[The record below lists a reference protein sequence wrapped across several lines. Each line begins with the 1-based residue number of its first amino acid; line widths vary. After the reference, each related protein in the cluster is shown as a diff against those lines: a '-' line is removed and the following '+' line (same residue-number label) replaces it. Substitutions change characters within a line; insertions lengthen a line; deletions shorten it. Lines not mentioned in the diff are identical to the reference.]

1 MTSAGDLRLQYEK
14 YYLITPNLL
23 RLKRQRLKICLNIDK
38 FALKRNFNA
47 INFYLTTQCHGPY
60 KTLTMQYTA
69 CNSELSMQLLHTFCI
84 V

>member
-38 FALKRNFNA
+38 FALKINFNA
-47 INFYLTTQCHGPY
+47 INF
-60 KTLTMQYTA
+60 
-69 CNSELSMQLLHTFCI
+69 
-84 V
+84 